1 MPKEIVNA
9 EEANIGRHPG
19 AASSEIRLAA
29 PPVIPGYEIQAE
41 LGRGGMG
48 VVYKARQLSLNR
60 PVALKVIC
68 SDGQEGP
75 EVFRRFERETRAAAL
90 LSHPN
95 IVAVYDAGRSGNLY
109 YLAMQFIEG
118 TDLARLV
125 EQSGPLPI
133 EAACNYIRQA
143 AAGLQHAFEQ
153 GLVHRDIKP
162 ANLMVGEAEAGPLPN
177 REVEAESFKAK
188 TFRQT
193 IIKILDLGLARLDL
207 PGQNEGSAASLL
219 TQEGMIM
226 GTPDFVAPEQVEN
239 SHAVDIRADLFSL
252 GCTFFFLLSG
262 NVPFPGRT
270 SLEKLDRLRWGRP
283 RPLERLRRDVP
294 DGVAAIVRKLMA
306 KNPQERYQTPAE
318 LMTALD
324 AAVKASTE
332 KAQVRPGGIVP
343 AGQGAADTSTGP
355 TTVAKE
361 RDFLAEFNRLQ
372 NALAGLLER
381 NALLEAQGIVVA
393 MLAIKPKD
401 SVALAAQVF
410 VEDQLHPKPVGE
422 CGRFED
428 HGHWLWS
435 VAFSPDGS
443 RAITGSG
450 DKLIHLWDLAAGKKI
465 RCFTGHREA
474 VKCVAFAPDGNR
486 VLSGGKDKTIRLWDA
501 ESGKVLRG
509 FLRHTDAV
517 ESVTFAPQGRR
528 LLSASRDKSVR
539 LWDVESGQ
547 RLRHFRGHTGDVK
560 SAVFSA
566 DGKSA
571 LSGSWDHTVRLWD
584 VESGRQ
590 IRCLNCHM
598 NLITSVALSPDGRR
612 VLAGGSDNFVYLW
625 NLNND
630 QEPRR
635 WEGHTNL
642 VSSVAFSPD
651 GKRALS
657 ASNDQTIR
665 LWDVERG
672 REIMCLAGH
681 ANWVTCVVFSPDGRY
696 ALSGSADKSMRL
708 WRLPP

>member
-1 MPKEIVNA
+1 
-9 EEANIGRHPG
+9 
-19 AASSEIRLAA
+19 
-29 PPVIPGYEIQAE
+29 
-41 LGRGGMG
+41 MG

-68 SDGQEGP
+68 GDGREEP
-75 EVFRRFERETRAAAL
+75 EVVRRFERETRAAAL

-95 IVAVYDAGRSGNLY
+95 IVTVFDAGRSGHLY
-109 YLAMQFIEG
+109 YLAMEFIEG

-143 AAGLQHAFEQ
+143 ATGLQHAFEQ

-162 ANLMVGEAEAGPLPN
+162 ANLIVAESKAGPLPN
-177 REVEAESFKAK
+177 REIEPASLHAK
-188 TFRQT
+188 PLRQT
-193 IIKILDLGLARLDL
+193 VIKILDLGLARLDL
-207 PGQNEGSAASLL
+207 PGKNEGAGSTML

-226 GTPDFVAPEQVEN
+226 GTPDFVAPEQVED
-239 SHAVDIRADLFSL
+239 SHGVDIRADLFSL

-262 NVPFPGRT
+262 QVPFPGRT

-283 RPLERLRRDVP
+283 RPLERLRRDVSP
-294 DGVAAIVRKLMA
+294 GIAAIVRKLMA
-306 KNPQERYQTPAE
+306 KSPQERYQTPAE
-318 LMTALD
+318 LVSALEASAKESAEKVESPLGG
-324 AAVKASTE
+324 AATTGL
-332 KAQVRPGGIVP
+332 GG
-343 AGQGAADTSTGP
+343 GADTSSNP
-355 TTVAKE
+355 NTVAKE

-372 NALAGLLER
+372 NNLTRLLEQ
-381 NALLEAQGIVVA
+381 NGLQEAQGVVAA
-393 MLAIKPKD
+393 MLALKPKD
-401 SVALAAQVF
+401 SVALAAQTF
-410 VEDQLHPKPVGE
+410 IEDQLHPKPIGE
-422 CGRFED
+422 CGRYED

-443 RAITGSG
+443 RALAGSG
-450 DKLIHLWDLAAGKKI
+450 DKLIHLWDLKQGKKI
-465 RCFTGHREA
+465 RCFTGHRDA
-474 VKCVAFAPDGNR
+474 VKCVAFSPDGSR
-486 VLSGGKDKTIRLWDA
+486 VLSGSKDKTIRLWDA
-501 ESGKVLRG
+501 ESGKTIRG
-509 FLRHTDAV
+509 YLRHTDAV
-517 ESVTFAPQGRR
+517 ESVAFAPQGRR

-547 RLRHFRGHTGDVK
+547 RLRHYRGHTGDVK

-566 DGKSA
+566 DGKWA

-584 VESGRQ
+584 AESGRQ
-590 IRCLNCHM
+590 IRGLSCHM

-625 NLNND
+625 NLEND
-630 QEPRR
+630 QEPGR
-635 WEGHTNL
+635 WEGHSNL

-657 ASNDQTIR
+657 AGNDQTIR
-665 LWDVERG
+665 LWDVEKG
-672 REIMCLAGH
+672 REIFRLEGH